1 MAMRFM
7 AIVKATKD
15 SEAGR
20 MPEQKLLKE
29 MGDFNEELQKAG
41 VLLAGEG
48 LHPSSKGAR
57 VQFSRDNK
65 RTVVDGPFAETK
77 ELVAGFWI
85 LNVKSKQ
92 EAIDWMKRAPSPH
105 PGQACEIELRQIF
118 EMEDFGAEMTAE
130 MRGQEKR
137 VFEKAKHNK

>member
-1 MAMRFM
+1 MRFM

-41 VLLAGEG
+41 VLLAGDG

-57 VQFSRDNK
+57 VKFSRDNK

-92 EAIDWMKRAPSPH
+92 EAVDWMKRAPSPH
-105 PGQACEIELRQIF
+105 PGQECEIELRQIF
-118 EMEDFGAEMTAE
+118 EMEDFGREMTSE
-130 MRGQEKR
+130 MRDQEKR
-137 VFEKAKHNK
+137 VFQKAKQNK